1 MVKPSQVP
9 VLTFQ
14 EALRASQNRRNE
26 PDHIDNL
33 TPKFAPAIKW
43 SQEQRAFV
51 PVKNASKGRIYFAN
65 ADGVVPPRV
74 ILGTFLL
81 KRSVL
86 TASGNLV
93 ASYTAEQMSE
103 PQSRLL
109 CHEKYGCNGPS
120 DAQHKVQLESLDS
133 TGLEAFSRLENAFVD
148 QLLAA
153 AKKGD
158 DNELFVIDDL
168 LRAQFTS
175 PEKVKSY
182 KKFSSVAQV
191 RDTGRFVIS
200 SKSHAS
206 CPTWGKKTSFV
217 LGNVEPGKDWTKD
230 KSSFGSQL
238 LESERVPEPYPIN
251 AFVELNKRPSDDA
264 DKNGSPKKKRK
275 ADNGLSSDTVDS
287 DDDSSAEDPEPESSP
302 PKRVQPSCVHVPTSG
317 QVPDKQKEYDENN
330 AFLSHVGCSESF
342 YVDVKIENS

>member
-14 EALRASQNRRNE
+14 EALKASQNRRNE

-33 TPKFAPAIKW
+33 TPKFSPAIKW
-43 SQEQRAFV
+43 SQEQRAFI

-65 ADGVVPPRV
+65 ADGVVPKRV

-81 KRSVL
+81 GRSAI
-86 TASGNLV
+86 TASGNWMGG
-93 ASYTAEQMSE
+93 YTPEQMSE

-109 CHEKYGCNGPS
+109 LHEKYGCNGAT
-120 DAQHKVQLESLDS
+120 DATKKVQLISLDP
-133 TGLEAFSRLENAFVD
+133 TGLQAYTKLENAFVD

-153 AKKGD
+153 AKNGD

-175 PEKVKSY
+175 PDKVKSY

-191 RDTGRFVIS
+191 RDTGRFVIG

-206 CPTWGKKTSFV
+206 CPTWGKKTTFV

-238 LESERVPEPYPIN
+238 LEAERVPESYPIN

-264 DKNGSPKKKRK
+264 SQNGSPKKKRK
-275 ADNGLSSDTVDS
+275 ADNGLSSDTVES
-287 DDDSSAEDPEPESSP
+287 DDDSSAEDPGSSP
-302 PKRVQPSCVHVPTSG
+302 PKRVQPTCVHVPTSG
-317 QVPDKQKEYDENN
+317 QDPQKQKEYDENN